1 MTANS
6 AKNVARKNLKR
17 VHGNAHHVVK
27 MEMTESSVRTEA
39 LKEVNVYE

>member
-6 AKNVARKNLKR
+6 VKNVVLKNLKR

-27 MEMTESSVRTEA
+27 MEMTASSVRIAA